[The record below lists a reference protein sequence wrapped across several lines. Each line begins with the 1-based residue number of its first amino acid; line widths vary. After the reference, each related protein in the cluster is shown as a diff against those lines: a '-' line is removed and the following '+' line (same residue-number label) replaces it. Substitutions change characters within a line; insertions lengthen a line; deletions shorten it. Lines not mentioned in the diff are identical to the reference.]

1 MSSIALA
8 GGAGAPRLRAD
19 LAIVEQ
25 VFRGETSFV
34 VKDPATR
41 KYFRFRPVEMGV
53 MRHFDGSRTAD
64 EIATALAADGVR
76 LTARAVE
83 GFARKLASIGLLER
97 TLAERTTLELE
108 RIRADR
114 RRRRRPA
121 LFRGELLRM
130 RWSFGDPDAVF
141 NRVLPAIRW
150 MFTPAFVVASV
161 ALFAAYFLI
170 IGATWTAFS
179 SAIAALYAP
188 ANVTVGTA
196 VVLWCTL
203 MVVTFIHEIGH
214 GFACKHFGGEVHEMG
229 FMVLYFQPA
238 FYCNVNDAWSFT
250 SLGARLWVT
259 AAGGWIE
266 LVVTSLAAIVWTIAQ
281 PGTLASEIAIT
292 TMLLGGV
299 TAILTNANPLLPL
312 DGYFALT
319 DWLEIPNLRLRAL
332 AYFGWWVRRYVLRL
346 EIPEPATTD
355 RERRVF
361 LIYGAL
367 AVAYIAM
374 LFTFI
379 GLWVVG
385 RAHQALGAAGALI
398 VVALI
403 LTMARRGI
411 VEWSR
416 SVALMVRARRRE
428 RRGIDR
434 WRWPAIGALGIV
446 VLLAV
451 IPWTLTTT
459 GQFVVAPTTSL
470 DVTAPD
476 SALIGA
482 VFVREGMTVAPGAPL
497 ARLIDRD
504 LERDFLAAGRVVDS
518 LTLAG
523 SRARAT
529 SAGGVAERLDAEQAQ
544 AIARASALRSRFDA
558 LMLRAPGTGTVTTP
572 RVQELEGKRVAAGD
586 RIMGVATLDS
596 LEARVALVRAGAA
609 SVRAG
614 QIVHLIAYSNVAD
627 PVDATV
633 ASVASSG
640 GRAGGSIEIR
650 VPVRRVGEWRA
661 GATGEASIELR
672 RSTALA
678 VLWWNV
684 RRRLRNDIL
693 L

>member
-8 GGAGAPRLRAD
+8 GGAGAPRLRPD

-34 VKDPATR
+34 VKDPTTH

-53 MRHFDGSRTAD
+53 MRHCDGSRTPD

-108 RIRADR
+108 RIRAER

-130 RWSFGDPDAVF
+130 RWSFGDPDAIF
-141 NRVLPAIRW
+141 NRVMPAIRW

-161 ALFAAYFLI
+161 VLFAMYFLI
-170 IGATWTAFS
+170 IGATWNSFS
-179 SAIAALYAP
+179 SAVTALYAP
-188 ANVTVGTA
+188 ANITVGAA

-203 MVVTFIHEIGH
+203 VVVTFIHEIGH

-250 SLGARLWVT
+250 RLGARLWVT
-259 AAGGWIE
+259 AAGAWIE
-266 LVVTSLAAIVWTIAQ
+266 LVVTSLAAIVWTIVQ
-281 PGTLASEIAIT
+281 PGTLASEVAIAA
-292 TMLLGGV
+292 MLLGGA
-299 TAILTNANPLLPL
+299 TAVLANANPLLPL

-332 AYFGWWVRRYVLRL
+332 GYFAWWIRRHVLRL
-346 EIPEPATTD
+346 EIPEPAATD

-367 AVAYIAM
+367 AVAYIAT

-385 RAHQALGAAGALI
+385 RAQQALGAAGALI
-398 VVALI
+398 AVALI

-416 SVALMVRARRRE
+416 SVALMVRARRNE

-434 WRWPAIGALGIV
+434 WRRPAIGALGLVI
-446 VLLAV
+446 LLAV

-459 GQFVVAPTTSL
+459 GQFVVAPTTNL

-482 VFVREGMTVAPGAPL
+482 VFVREGMTVTPGAPL

-504 LERDFLAAGRVVDS
+504 LERDFLAAGRLVDS
-518 LTLAG
+518 LTLV
-523 SRARAT
+523 SLRARAT
-529 SAGGVAERLDAEQAQ
+529 SAGGVAERLDAERAQ
-544 AIARASALRSRFDA
+544 AMARATALRSRFDA

-586 RIMGVATLDS
+586 RIMRMATLDS
-596 LEARVALVRAGAA
+596 LEARVAVVRAGAGA
-609 SVRAG
+609 VRPG
-614 QIVHLIAYSNVAD
+614 QVVHLIAYADMSD

-633 ASVASSG
+633 ASVATSG
-640 GRAGGSIEIR
+640 DRAAGSIEIR
-650 VPVRRVGEWRA
+650 VPVRRVGGWRA

-672 RSTALA
+672 RSTVLA